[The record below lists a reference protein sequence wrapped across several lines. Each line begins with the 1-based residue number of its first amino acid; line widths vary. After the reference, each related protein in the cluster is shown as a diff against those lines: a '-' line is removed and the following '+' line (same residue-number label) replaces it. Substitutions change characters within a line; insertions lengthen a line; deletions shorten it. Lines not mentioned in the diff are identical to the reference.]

1 MYKDGLLF
9 LGKTHINNSC
19 RARRPVADNNKNK
32 NNSYEP
38 GLHDDNKALLLP
50 RSILL
55 SHPAPLHKENV
66 ARKMRQSI
74 GKGKQ
79 DLDSF
84 SQKCFFLA

>member
-1 MYKDGLLF
+1 MKKDNID
-9 LGKTHINNSC
+9 KS
-19 RARRPVADNNKNK
+19 NNKNK
-32 NNSYEP
+32 NNDINNSYEG

-84 SQKCFFLA
+84 SQKCCFFPV

>member
-1 MYKDGLLF
+1 MIGPGSD
-9 LGKTHINNSC
+9 
-19 RARRPVADNNKNK
+19 K
-32 NNSYEP
+32 NNDINKLYEA

-79 DLDSF
+79 DLDSHRYLF
-84 SQKCFFLA
+84 SLKNVVFFPA